1 MLNEI
6 EKRIIASIQ
15 EDIAIT
21 ERPYLAIS
29 EKLGISETEL
39 LDRLNDLSQRGVIRR
54 FGATLR
60 HQRAGFSANAMV
72 AWMVD
77 EDRIEEVGQKMA
89 SFDQVSHCYRRNP
102 TADWPYNLYTMVHA
116 DSEQACQETARKMS
130 RATSVQDY
138 TLLFSREELKKTSMV
153 YFPSDEES

>member
-1 MLNEI
+1 ME
-6 EKRIIASIQ
+6 
-15 EDIAIT
+15 IT

-39 LDRLNDLSQRGVIRR
+39 LDRLKDLSQRGVIRR

-89 SFDQVSHCYRRNP
+89 TFDQVSHCYRRNP
-102 TADWPYNLYTMVHA
+102 TPDWPYNLYTMVHA
-116 DSEQACQETARKMS
+116 ASEQACQETARKMS

>member
-1 MLNEI
+1 MLTEL
-6 EKRIIASIQ
+6 EKKIIASIQ
-15 EDIAIT
+15 EDMAVC
-21 ERPYLAIS
+21 ERPYRTIA
-29 EKLGISETEL
+29 EKINITEAEL
-39 LDRLNDLSQRGVIRR
+39 LERLKDLSRRGVIRR

-72 AWMVD
+72 AWKVD

-89 SFDQVSHCYRRNP
+89 TFHQVSHCYRRNP

-116 DSEQACQETARKMS
+116 SNEQACRETVQKMS

-138 TLLFSREELKKTSMV
+138 TLLFSREELKKTSML
-153 YFPSDEES
+153 YFPSDEDN

>member
-1 MLNEI
+1 MLTDL

-15 EDIAIT
+15 EDMAVCTRPYRAIAEKINIT
-21 ERPYLAIS
+21 EA
-29 EKLGISETEL
+29 EL
-39 LDRLNDLSQRGVIRR
+39 LERLKDLSRRGVIRR

-72 AWMVD
+72 AWKVD

-89 SFDQVSHCYRRNP
+89 TFHQVSHCYRRNP

-116 DSEQACQETARKMS
+116 NNEQACHETAQKMS

-138 TLLFSREELKKTSMV
+138 TLLFSREELKKTSML
-153 YFPSDEES
+153 YFPSDEDN

>member
-1 MLNEI
+1 MLI
-6 EKRIIASIQ
+6 ELEKKIIASIQ
-15 EDIAIT
+15 EDMEIT

-29 EKLGISETEL
+29 EKLGITETQL
-39 LDRLNDLSQRGVIRR
+39 LDHLKDLGQRGVIRR

-60 HQRAGFSANAMV
+60 HQRAGFSANVMV

-89 SFDQVSHCYRRNP
+89 TFDQVSHCYRRNP
-102 TADWPYNLYTMVHA
+102 TPDWPYNLYTMVHA
-116 DSEQACQETARKMS
+116 DSEQACQTTARKMS

-153 YFPSDEES
+153 YFPSD